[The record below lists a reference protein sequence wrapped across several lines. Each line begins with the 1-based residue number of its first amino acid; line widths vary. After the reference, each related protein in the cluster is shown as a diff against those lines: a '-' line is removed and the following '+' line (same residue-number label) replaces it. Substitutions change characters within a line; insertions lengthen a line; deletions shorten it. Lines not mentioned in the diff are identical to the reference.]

1 MQEPAGEVPTV
12 IAPDAQEPTPIT
24 LPPELMTPGIQAAVD
39 SRMTPEEPV
48 VDEEAQAIAR
58 QKIIDNQT
66 TLQQA
71 SAEAVEAAR
80 TTKESL
86 GIQE

>member
-1 MQEPAGEVPTV
+1 MQDPAGEAPVVP
-12 IAPDAQEPTPIT
+12 PEAQKPTPIVI
-24 LPPELMTPGIQAAVD
+24 PKEIMTPDIQAAVD

-48 VDEEAQAIAR
+48 VDEVAQAIAR
-58 QKIIDNQT
+58 QAITNKQT
-66 TLQQA
+66 ELELA
-71 SAEAVEAAR
+71 SAVAVEAAR